1 MSPAAT
7 ALGSPAAP
15 GSPPASP
22 GVRTERTHGTR
33 RYRRLGL
40 RSAAESGSGEAA
52 PRRPL
57 SFLQALR
64 SSEDGLRLH
73 GDRLWSLLLP
83 LRPWIAHSWLIAGD
97 NRERGEQV
105 GMSPNSLLQS
115 CLGFAVRSAKQMGH
129 RKRPGARSLVRRA
142 SEHGRMGE
150 REMQPHPDSEG
161 TRAEL
166 VILCLPP
173 AIRICPGGV
182 YAVKLQLGHR
192 RRPDGQTTLAL

>member
-7 ALGSPAAP
+7 ALGSPA
-15 GSPPASP
+15 ASP

-33 RYRRLGL
+33 RLSPPGAQV
-40 RSAAESGSGEAA
+40 RSRVGKWGSCSPTPTVVSPGSAIVRGRAASSRGPSVVPSAPFAALDRTLMASLTAGDDRESG
-52 PRRPL
+52 
-57 SFLQALR
+57 
-64 SSEDGLRLH
+64 
-73 GDRLWSLLLP
+73 
-83 LRPWIAHSWLIAGD
+83 
-97 NRERGEQV
+97 ERV
-105 GMSPNSLLQS
+105 GMSPNVRLQS

-192 RRPDGQTTLAL
+192 RRPDGQTTLVL